1 VNITVNGE
9 TRSIDDGATVLTLL
23 DSLNLPA
30 DTTVVERNADI
41 LNRDDFADTT
51 LADGDSLEV
60 VRFVGGG

>member
-1 VNITVNGE
+1 MNITVNGE